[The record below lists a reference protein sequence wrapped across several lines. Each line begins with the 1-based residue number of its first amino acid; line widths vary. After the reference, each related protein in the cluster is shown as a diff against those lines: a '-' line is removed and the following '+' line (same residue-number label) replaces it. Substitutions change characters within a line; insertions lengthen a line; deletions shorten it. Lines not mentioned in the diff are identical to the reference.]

1 MAGENYTN
9 TASTAT
15 TTAPIGPTDPST
27 TLTSFSGWPAAPFWG
42 EFEKDT
48 TSAELVRVTNVA
60 GSVITMTR
68 GQGGTPATTHGAGVT
83 FNLVSPADF
92 FNRAEQHMAA
102 STGVHGASGSVVGTT
117 GNQTVSDKTF
127 RGAHTS
133 TYSDALP
140 AGVTASYL
148 STADNSSARDGFV
161 HNNTAGSAS
170 RAAFKLTQSGTDR
183 FTVSNTGNV
192 TINPSTGTALTVTG
206 NETVSGTL
214 NVTGTQTNTGALNA
228 NGGISASGLTVTTS
242 GIVASGG
249 AIVSGNAQFNNNVS
263 ATGTIHANGSID
275 TDTNLI
281 VDGTSTLVGT
291 VTTGG
296 AATVGTGL
304 TVTQGATSWGG
315 RVPISIVSPASVTTP
330 VTGDLIWDRTAKLW
344 KEWTGAAWAIVDRPN
359 AQMRQTVSQ
368 NLPHLTFTSLT
379 FTTEDFDNVNGHS
392 TVTNTSRYTCQVGFA
407 GKYLLAGGVGFAVDS
422 SGSRTCRWAVNG
434 AAVNASQSSG
444 VAGSVSS
451 NVSAMTIMVH
461 LAEGDYVEL
470 QALQSSGS
478 TLATE
483 VASNLQAHMSIAWL
497 GA

>member
-9 TASTAT
+9 TATTAT
-15 TTAPIGPTDPST
+15 TTVPVGPSDPST

-48 TSAELVRVTNVA
+48 PSAEIVRVTNVA

-68 GQGGTPATTHGAGVT
+68 GQGGTSATTHGAGVT
-83 FNLVSPADF
+83 FNLIAPADF

-102 STGVHGASGSVVGTT
+102 STGVHGVSGSVVGTT
-117 GNQTVSDKTF
+117 GNQTVQDKTF
-127 RGAHTS
+127 RGAHVS
-133 TYSDALP
+133 QHSDANP
-140 AGVTASYL
+140 PGVTASYL
-148 STADNSSARDGFV
+148 STADNTSARDGFV
-161 HNNTAGSAS
+161 HNNTAGSAA

-192 TINPSTGTALTVTG
+192 AINPSTGTALTVTG

-214 NVTGTQTNTGALNA
+214 TATGVVNA
-228 NGGISASGLTVTTS
+228 NGGVSTSGLTVTTS
-242 GIVASGG
+242 GIVVAGG

-263 ATGTIHANGSID
+263 ATGTLHSNGSID
-275 TDTNLI
+275 TDTNLT
-281 VDGTSTLVGT
+281 VDGTSTLTGA

-304 TVTQGATSWGG
+304 TVTQRATAWGSP
-315 RVPISIVSPASVTTP
+315 VILSVASPAAVTTP
-330 VTGDLIWDRTAKLW
+330 VDGDVIWDRTAKLW
-344 KEWTGAAWAIVDRPN
+344 KERVSGSWATIDRPN
-359 AQMRQTVSQ
+359 VHVRQTISQ
-368 NLPHLTFTSLT
+368 NIAHNTFTSLT
-379 FTTEDFDNVNGHS
+379 FTNEDFDNVNGHS
-392 TVTNTSRYTCQVGFA
+392 SITNTSRYVCQTGFA
-407 GKYLLAGGVGFAVDS
+407 GKYLLNGGTAFDANS

-434 AAVNASQSSG
+434 VAVNASQASG
-444 VAGSVSS
+444 VLGSASS
-451 NVSAMTIMVH
+451 AVNAKCVIVH

-470 QALQSSGS
+470 QAFQSSGV

-483 VASNLQAHMSIAWL
+483 TASNLQSSMSIAWM